1 MYRVATP
8 GLNCACGVAGC
19 GCAGMGQAQS
29 LSQVGSDFTTV
40 LSDLFLNPDGSLNYA
55 ALGFAM
61 FAAGLIFVNWGNTTK
76 KRFGG
81 RK

>member
-55 ALGFAM
+55 AVAFAGV
-61 FAAGLIFVNWGNTTK
+61 AIALVAVNWGHTT
-76 KRFGG
+76 RR

>member
-29 LSQVGSDFTTV
+29 LSQVGSDFTAV
-40 LSDLFLNPDGSLNYA
+40 LSDLFVNPDGSLNMTA
-55 ALGFAM
+55 VAFAGVAIALVA
-61 FAAGLIFVNWGNTTK
+61 VNWGHTT
-76 KRFGG
+76 RR